1 MELGMAT
8 RKVTVTIEETQR
20 DQVRRLV

>member
-1 MELGMAT
+1 MEFGLAT